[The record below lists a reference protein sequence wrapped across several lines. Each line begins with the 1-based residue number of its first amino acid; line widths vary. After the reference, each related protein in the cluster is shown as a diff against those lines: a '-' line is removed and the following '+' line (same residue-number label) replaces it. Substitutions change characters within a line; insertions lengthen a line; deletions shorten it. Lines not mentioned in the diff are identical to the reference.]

1 MADYRQATIQ
11 ASAAGFRA
19 LERPRVK
26 KYSAATK
33 LRAKKVDEIRELLAM
48 PPDPSDEE
56 AVKFI
61 AWWRET
67 GQVSVPAQLKT
78 KAQLLL
84 RQQ

>member
-1 MADYRQATIQ
+1 
-11 ASAAGFRA
+11 
-19 LERPRVK
+19 
-26 KYSAATK
+26 
-33 LRAKKVDEIRELLAM
+33 M